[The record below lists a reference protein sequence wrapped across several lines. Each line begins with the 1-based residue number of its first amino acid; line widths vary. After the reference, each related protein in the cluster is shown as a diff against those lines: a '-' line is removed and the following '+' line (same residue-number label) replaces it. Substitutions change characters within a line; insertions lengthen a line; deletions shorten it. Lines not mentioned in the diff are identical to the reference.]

1 VAWAGSAILL
11 ATAAVLLFVLLR
23 RRDVVAVAEG
33 EVAPVAA

>member
-1 VAWAGSAILL
+1 
-11 ATAAVLLFVLLR
+11 LLFALLR